1 MKKIHSVIFTLLV
14 CVTLFSCKDNF
25 IEQLPIGSFPES
37 IISTPDG
44 IKKALTG
51 AYAPLNGASNLAT
64 GPGQFLFG
72 SIRGGEA
79 NRGSGNGVQ
88 PQMSEIQR
96 FSVNSSNSSVLL
108 FFTHFGDA
116 IARTNMV
123 LKNLPLVEGL
133 SDADK
138 TQIEAEARFLR
149 AHYHFMMKRV
159 FKNIPWLDEASIDD
173 PRVPNTDESGNFV
186 DVWPNIAAD
195 FKFAAENLPPTQP
208 IPGRPNKWAA
218 KAYYGKILLYIGN
231 EGDDANYTLAKT
243 QFDDVIANGVTYKGE
258 KYALAPN
265 YHDNFNSQKEN
276 GPESVYA
283 VQHEVNDGSE
293 NNRAN
298 ASMDILYIGSQAPG
312 GPAMGRGYAYF
323 NPSQWFVNHFR
334 VDANGL
340 PIFDDAARNA
350 AFIKN
355 DDGIESSAAFTPDAG
370 LLDPRLDWSV
380 GRRGIPFLDYGTMPG
395 KAWIRDQAYAGPY
408 ISKKF
413 FTLKSRDG
421 IDTAPGRA
429 ENNLNIAIIRYA
441 DVLLMAAEVDA
452 RLGNPEQA
460 RIYVNQIRHR
470 MATNTTNPENW
481 VLNADGTPAANY
493 KIGEYPA
500 GSPQFATPEKALQA
514 IFFERTLELGLEGH
528 RAYDAIRFGAEDGT
542 TDTKEFNGYLTYEST
557 LRGFVAGATY
567 SRDPDALI
575 PLSQKAIEN
584 SFKDG
589 KLTLTQ
595 NPGY

>member
-1 MKKIHSVIFTLLV
+1 SLHDALPIL
-14 CVTLFSCKDNF
+14 
-25 IEQLPIGSFPES
+25 EQLPIGSFPQS
-37 IISTPDG
+37 IITTPDG

-51 AYAPLNGASNLAT
+51 AYSSLNGSANLAT

-88 PQMSEIQR
+88 PQMSEIQK

-133 SDADK
+133 TDRDK
-138 TQIEAEARFLR
+138 IEIEAEARFLR
-149 AHYHFMMKRV
+149 AHYHFMLKRV

-173 PRVPNTDESGNFV
+173 PRVPNTDESGNFI

-208 IPGRPNKWAA
+208 IAGRPNKWAA
-218 KAYYGKILLYIGN
+218 KAYYGKILLYMGN

-276 GPESVYA
+276 GPESVFA

-298 ASMDILYIGSQAPG
+298 ASQDLLYIGSQSPS
-312 GPAMGRGYAYF
+312 GPALGRGYAYF

-340 PIFDDAARNA
+340 PIFDDETRNA
-350 AFIKN
+350 SFIKN

-370 LLDPRLDWSV
+370 LIVPRLAWSV
-380 GRRGIPFLDYGTMPG
+380 GGRGTPLLDYGIMPG
-395 KAWIRDQAYAGPY
+395 KAWVRDRAYAGPY
-408 ISKKF
+408 VSKKF
-413 FTLKSRDG
+413 FTLKSRYG
-421 IDTAPGRA
+421 IDTAPGRP
-429 ENNLNIAIIRYA
+429 ENYLNIAIIRFA
-441 DVLLMAAEVDA
+441 DVLLLAAE
-452 RLGNPEQA
+452 
-460 RIYVNQIRHR
+460 
-470 MATNTTNPENW
+470 
-481 VLNADGTPAANY
+481 
-493 KIGEYPA
+493 
-500 GSPQFATPEKALQA
+500 
-514 IFFERTLELGLEGH
+514 
-528 RAYDAIRFGAEDGT
+528 
-542 TDTKEFNGYLTYEST
+542 
-557 LRGFVAGATY
+557 
-567 SRDPDALI
+567 
-575 PLSQKAIEN
+575 
-584 SFKDG
+584 
-589 KLTLTQ
+589 
-595 NPGY
+595 

>member
-1 MKKIHSVIFTLLV
+1 MKKIHSVIFTLIV
-14 CVTLFSCKDNF
+14 CVTLFSCKDDF
-25 IEQLPIGSFPES
+25 IEQLPIGSFPQS
-37 IISTPDG
+37 IITTPDG

-51 AYAPLNGASNLAT
+51 AYSSLNGSANLAT

-88 PQMSEIQR
+88 PQMSEIQK

-123 LKNLPLVEGL
+123 LKNLPLVEGIT
-133 SDADK
+133 DGDK
-138 TQIEAEARFLR
+138 IEIEAEARFLR
-149 AHYHFMMKRV
+149 AHYHFMLKRV

-173 PRVPNTDESGNFV
+173 PRVPNTDESGNFI

-208 IPGRPNKWAA
+208 IAGRPNKWAA
-218 KAYYGKILLYIGN
+218 KAYYGKILLYMGN

-243 QFDDVIANGVTYKGE
+243 QFDDVISNGVTYKGE

-276 GPESVYA
+276 GPESVFA

-298 ASMDILYIGSQAPG
+298 ASQDLLYIGSQSPS
-312 GPAMGRGYAYF
+312 GPALGRGYAYF

-340 PIFDDAARNA
+340 PIFDDEARNA
-350 AFIKN
+350 SFIKN

-370 LLDPRLDWSV
+370 LIDPRLDWSV
-380 GRRGIPFLDYGTMPG
+380 GRRGIPFLDYGIMPG
-395 KAWIRDQAYAGPY
+395 KAWVRDQAYAGPY
-408 ISKKF
+408 VSKKF

-421 IDTAPGRA
+421 IDTAPGRP
-429 ENNLNIAIIRYA
+429 ENNLNIAIIRFA

-452 RLGNPEQA
+452 RLGNTEQA
-460 RIYVNQIRHR
+460 RIYVNQIRNR
-470 MATNTTNPENW
+470 MATNTANPENW
-481 VLNADGTPAANY
+481 VLNTDGTPAANY
-493 KIGEYPA
+493 KIALYPV
-500 GSPQFATPEKALQA
+500 GSPQFASLAKALEA

-542 TDTKEFNGYLTYEST
+542 TDEREFNGYLTYEST
-557 LRGFVAGATY
+557 LRGFVSGAVY
-567 SRDPDALI
+567 SRDPDAII

-595 NPGY
+595 SPGY